1 MEGML
6 AMSDINCIKFLRNHK
21 SHSINRI
28 AKNLDLNWRT
38 VKKYADSAQL
48 PSETIRP
55 KRGMMYGTK
64 WGEMVEDWL
73 IEDQMLQ
80 KKLRRTNK
88 KIYETLVANGFE
100 GSYRT
105 VCNFIKSWHMT
116 SEEEN
121 DTRHERLQHPP
132 GEAQVDFGTM
142 EVVKDSHA
150 VDVKCLV
157 MSLPFSNR
165 TAAVAL
171 PAENQE
177 CFLTGL
183 KMLFEEIGG
192 VPQQLRIDNLPAAV
206 IQPRTTREEAIY
218 TDAFLQ
224 FMAHYGFQVQSCN
237 PYSGNEKG
245 SVENKVGYVRYN
257 FLVPAP
263 VMHDYDSMNRQLAVS
278 LRDDMERVHY
288 EKHVLIRELFEEEQ
302 RHLLR
307 LPQED
312 FPVFKEEL
320 FKVNKYGEI
329 TIDKTKVLIPSG
341 SRHGQVRA
349 ILRWDSMKILSLYG
363 EILYEEKRPY
373 MMTKRALPWEN
384 IISTWHKKPRSFGH
398 SRYSEYLPGR
408 IKEYLG
414 VPNLLVRQERLGWI
428 RAKLALYPILEI
440 NERLYELLS
449 EDDDPAVV
457 EDHPYD
463 VDWSKYDSLNR
474 PWGEGGTA

>member
-73 IEDQMLQ
+73 TEDQMLQ

-257 FLVPAP
+257 FLVP
-263 VMHDYDSMNRQLAVS
+263 
-278 LRDDMERVHY
+278 
-288 EKHVLIRELFEEEQ
+288 
-302 RHLLR
+302 
-307 LPQED
+307 
-312 FPVFKEEL
+312 
-320 FKVNKYGEI
+320 
-329 TIDKTKVLIPSG
+329 
-341 SRHGQVRA
+341 
-349 ILRWDSMKILSLYG
+349 
-363 EILYEEKRPY
+363 
-373 MMTKRALPWEN
+373 
-384 IISTWHKKPRSFGH
+384 
-398 SRYSEYLPGR
+398 
-408 IKEYLG
+408 
-414 VPNLLVRQERLGWI
+414 
-428 RAKLALYPILEI
+428 
-440 NERLYELLS
+440 
-449 EDDDPAVV
+449 
-457 EDHPYD
+457 
-463 VDWSKYDSLNR
+463 
-474 PWGEGGTA
+474 